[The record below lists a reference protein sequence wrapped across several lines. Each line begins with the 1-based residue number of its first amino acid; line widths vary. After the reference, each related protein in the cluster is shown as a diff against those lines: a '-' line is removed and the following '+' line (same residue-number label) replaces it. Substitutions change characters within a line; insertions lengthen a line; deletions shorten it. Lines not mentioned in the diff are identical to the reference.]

1 MTEWT
6 WMKVYEN
13 TKSQNNKNGSDN
25 DINSDNINCADGRG
39 DDDVKISTKTYP
51 WQILISTLP
60 TITDQVITRTIKHVS
75 GTHSHG
81 RRLHSKIIWLVESLP
96 REWILI
102 LALGCGCDS
111 NPCVWINSYSQ
122 ASSLA
127 LYQPRQS
134 EKPSAFK
141 TPTEGTRAVASSP
154 TGNQAWTRCSFATR
168 RAKPKRC
175 RFVSL
180 PKFNEN
186 NSVRNVAAGSERM
199 RECVT
204 TWHELGRTSE
214 EGKTERRE
222 CVRERPIISLFSVT

>member
-39 DDDVKISTKTYP
+39 DDDVKISYP

-96 REWILI
+96 GVNTHPCLGLWLRLEPLCVDKLLLPSLEPCTVPAPTEWKAVSLQ
-102 LALGCGCDS
+102 
-111 NPCVWINSYSQ
+111 NPDRGNACSGVE
-122 ASSLA
+122 
-127 LYQPRQS
+127 PHRQS
-134 EKPSAFK
+134 GLNKKQFRYMS
-141 TPTEGTRAVASSP
+141 
-154 TGNQAWTRCSFATR
+154 C
-168 RAKPKRC
+168 
-175 RFVSL
+175 
-180 PKFNEN
+180 
-186 NSVRNVAAGSERM
+186 
-199 RECVT
+199 
-204 TWHELGRTSE
+204 
-214 EGKTERRE
+214 
-222 CVRERPIISLFSVT
+222 